1 MTLLFRLNK
10 KWRLVYGIKRKSGC
24 GTGSAEPMGTGDS
37 GLSEAIM
44 KNIGIVD
51 TLNNIEIITDF
62 KIEKD
67 ELIKTL
73 EENRPTQKEID
84 DMSNNSQKEITPDE
98 FSKKKSPVLLENKQN
113 LQDSESIKEK
123 VAQEEAE
130 DFYLLVSI
138 YGSILKNAELVRKE
152 LAKQIENNPNINL

>member
-1 MTLLFRLNK
+1 M
-10 KWRLVYGIKRKSGC
+10 
-24 GTGSAEPMGTGDS
+24 
-37 GLSEAIM
+37 SEAIM